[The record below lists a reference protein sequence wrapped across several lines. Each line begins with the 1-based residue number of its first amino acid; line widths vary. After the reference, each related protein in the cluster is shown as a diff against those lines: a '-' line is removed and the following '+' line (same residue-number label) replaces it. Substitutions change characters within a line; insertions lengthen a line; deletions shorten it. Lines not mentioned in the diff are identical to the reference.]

1 MLFRSDL
8 DSLLRDSLCWQQ
20 GKLETANEVAREER
34 IERTFKSGAPSSRRS
49 SSGRMPPSRQLHAAQ
64 SQWFPGVGD
73 DGRVS
78 NTSGSEIAADV
89 SDESWNPVVTV
100 PESLWDLAGSHLAT
114 QVTQWQ
120 EAMRLYGATLLMDMA
135 TLAEEKILHAAL
147 NDGLALVDHV
157 GRLDGRSAAHSARAL
172 FEHLVNL
179 RDVQT
184 SAENTARRFEDHK
197 HALAEQVSQRRW
209 YLALLDL
216 KTRQREEKR
225 LDRMGRAA
233 AAPLAAALG
242 KYTGFRQGWADGG
255 LRTRAEALGLTAGY
269 EGYRIMTGVLHG
281 SSGALA
287 GVTRDARGDQ
297 PSRIGPD
304 LDLAAMA
311 YAEGM
316 STLVQLF
323 EGLIASG
330 GDDARELHHRSV
342 GLLRGLPRVREAL
355 RTMEET
361 LWPTTPPPAPVEVA
375 VVALYATG
383 ARRWYVYDP
392 RQETVVVAHPPA
404 DEPDLSSGLAA
415 LEDYDNSVW
424 GGRPVTMM
432 FEGLK
437 VVPREGAIAVPASA
451 VLVPGAHRGI

>member
-1 MLFRSDL
+1 M
-8 DSLLRDSLCWQQ
+8 
-20 GKLETANEVAREER
+20 
-34 IERTFKSGAPSSRRS
+34 
-49 SSGRMPPSRQLHAAQ
+49 
-64 SQWFPGVGD
+64 GD

-78 NTSGSEIAADV
+78 ETDSSKTMV
-89 SDESWNPVVTV
+89 SAPDETEATPLAV
-100 PESLWDLAGSHLAT
+100 PENLWDVVGPPLAD
-114 QVTQWQ
+114 QVARWR
-120 EAMRLYGATLLMDMA
+120 EAMHLHGAALVADMG
-135 TLAEEKILHAAL
+135 TLAEEKILLAAL

-184 SAENTARRFEDHK
+184 SAVNTAHRFEDHK

-242 KYTGFRQGWADGG
+242 KYTGFRLGWAEGG
-255 LRTRAEALGLTAGY
+255 LRARAEALGLTSGY
-269 EGYRIMTGVLHG
+269 EGYLILSGVVQG
-281 SSGALA
+281 ASGALA
-287 GVTRDARGDQ
+287 GVTRDGRGE
-297 PSRIGPD
+297 PASRIGPD
-304 LDLAAMA
+304 LDLAATA

-316 STLVQLF
+316 SALVQLF
-323 EGLIASG
+323 DGLIASM
-330 GDDARELHHRSV
+330 GDDARELHARTS
-342 GLLRGLPRVREAL
+342 GLLRGLPRVRDAL
-355 RTMEET
+355 RTMEER
-361 LWPTTPPPAPVEVA
+361 LWPTTPPPAPVMIA
-375 VVALYATG
+375 VVALYTTG

-392 RQETVVVAHPPA
+392 RQETVVVAHPPV

-415 LEDYDNSVW
+415 LDDYDTSVW

-437 VVPREGAIAVPASA
+437 VVPREGAIAVPAAA
-451 VLVPGAHRGI
+451 VLVPGAHRSV